1 MSIRDKLQGT
11 FRRHRDLGGGEAP
24 VVTGGKSGT
33 GGTSESGTTPGTEVR
48 TETSRTEPGSP
59 VDVPKD
65 NPGALAALRSLALQ
79 QKTPEKKKGNQG
91 SKSATLG
98 AKLMDFARGETG
110 KKAFA
115 AMSLGMSLFGTVQN
129 AAAEVVHVGSGT
141 EVQQAAQQIA
151 KDTGQPFVQVD
162 ANKAALEKVLQRAEA
177 GEISLKH
184 LVLDWGEGT
193 AMPQSW
199 EWQQLQQQYP
209 KAFDQVEQVHIIGSN
224 LQNHPFQGYSSSLFK
239 NAKALVA
246 FDLSTAMEPGPAS
259 AWVLEQTTQG
269 VASLPAGMSPQDALI
284 QAKKLAAQGASGG
297 VATRVD
303 IGDQSHTQ
311 AVESPLGAW
320 LDEQGQSGK
329 PVSMGAL
336 EAKLKELAATPE
348 GLSDSVLGSL
358 AARLS
363 QPGFAIDYDA
373 ARLGQHL
380 IDVRRAAGSETAAK
394 ALQDGRIHE
403 VRQELAAQ
411 QNPALYAQ
419 ERSPLFSTEITRGV
433 PLTGTSAIPTGGLQ
447 GQAFLVDGLGT
458 IRNGEVNVQA
468 IRHPKNGDG
477 IQLTFKLGHGAG
489 AALEKLL
496 NAHNATLVDKTIVN
510 QAPKDGRV
518 VTAEHGDQV
527 SASATVDNQQPEMS
541 VGPALRLEENNKFRL
556 DYFPESMAKQS
567 MRGEV
572 QLQVYGASDA
582 TRNVQLRQVLE
593 ELGLKDVIG
602 GKPSEVTE
610 QKLIAFRLL
619 EQADPR
625 AHHALMSKLEQ
636 GGAVSLQDLQQALIA
651 AEVPPAFLQQAYF
664 ANAAPGHLSVV
675 VPGQSDAYAR
685 RGVHALY
692 HTMGNA
698 ETFAFIASDGALMS
712 TKDRLQVGKVFRGMS
727 SDEDLRSGGA
737 EFVFTR
743 QVTTGVGNPSA
754 YEMRGG
760 AIIFK
765 PDVLDRADWFA
776 YSGDR
781 YGTTLAGDRGKPSE
795 AVRQIAQRAYQALKD
810 QGDASVQGQDF
821 DTWFNARIQSQVDHR
836 ENIYL
841 PRPVGRH
848 QVRETTGSS
857 NETMLEGTIPLSQ
870 MERFIVPNQE
880 AKDKVLAKLKS
891 FGINEI
897 NGVKVE
903 DFVQGR
909 DKSFF
914 TEEEMLRLQQPVD
927 AKPGERVTDP
937 KRDPRL
943 QFYVRNQAPVTLPG
957 LPGGNPTATG

>member
-11 FRRHRDLGGGEAP
+11 FRRHRDLGGGERP
-24 VVTGGKSGT
+24 IVTGDNSGT
-33 GGTSESGTTPGTEVR
+33 GSTGSTGGTRETESGAETKR
-48 TETSRTEPGSP
+48 TDAGVPI
-59 VDVPKD
+59 DAPKD

-91 SKSATLG
+91 SKSATFG

-115 AMSLGMSLFGTVQN
+115 AMSLGMSLLGNAQN

-162 ANKAALEKVLQRAEA
+162 ASKAALEKVLQRAEA
-177 GEISLKH
+177 GELSLKH

-193 AMPQSW
+193 ALPQSW

-224 LQNHPFQGYSSSLFK
+224 LQSHPFQGYSSSIFK
-239 NAKALVA
+239 NAKAIVA
-246 FDLSTAMEPGPAS
+246 FDLATAMDPGPAS
-259 AWVLEQTTQG
+259 AWVLQQTTQG
-269 VASLPAGMSPQDALI
+269 VTSLPSGMSPQDALI
-284 QAKKLAAQGASGG
+284 QAKKLAAQGAAGG

-311 AVESPLGAW
+311 ALESPLGTW
-320 LDEQGQSGK
+320 LDQQAQSGK
-329 PVSMGAL
+329 PVSVGAL
-336 EAKLKELAATPE
+336 EAKLKELAAAPE
-348 GLSDSVLGSL
+348 GLSDTVLGSL

-380 IDVRRAAGSETAAK
+380 IDVRRAAGTESAVK
-394 ALQDGRIHE
+394 ALQGGQVHE
-403 VRQELAAQ
+403 VRQQLAAQ

-419 ERSPLFSTEITRGV
+419 DRSPLFSTDINRGV
-433 PLTGTSAIPTGGLQ
+433 PISGSSAIPTGGIQ

-468 IRHPKNGDG
+468 IRHPTNGDG
-477 IQLTFKLGHGAG
+477 VQLTFKLGHGAG
-489 AALEKLL
+489 ATLEKLL
-496 NAHNATLVDKTIVN
+496 SARGATLVDRTIVN

-527 SASATVDNQQPEMS
+527 SATATVENQQPEMS
-541 VGPALRLEENNKFRL
+541 VGPAVRLEESGLFRL

-572 QLQVYGASDA
+572 QLQVYGATDA
-582 TRNVQLRQVLE
+582 SRNTQLRLILE
-593 ELGLKDVIG
+593 ELGLKDVIV
-602 GKPSEVTE
+602 GKPSESSE

-636 GGAVSLQDLQQALIA
+636 GGAVSLQDLQQALVA

-664 ANAAPGHLSVV
+664 ANAAPGHLSVI
-675 VPGQSDAYAR
+675 VPGQSEAYAR

-743 QVTTGVGNPSA
+743 QVTAGVGNPNA

-795 AVRQIAQRAYQALKD
+795 AVREVAQRAYQALKD
-810 QGDASVQGQDF
+810 KGDASVQGQDF
-821 DTWFNARIQSQVDHR
+821 DTWFNAKIQSQVDHR

-848 QVRETTGSS
+848 QVRETTGSG

-880 AKDKVLAKLKS
+880 AKDKVLAKLKAV
-891 FGINEI
+891 GIAEI

-903 DFVQGR
+903 DFVQVR
-909 DKSFF
+909 DKNFF

-927 AKPGERVTDP
+927 AKPGEQVTDP

-943 QFYVRNQAPVTLPG
+943 QFYVRNQAPTMLPG
-957 LPGGNPTATG
+957 VPGGNTTATG

>member
-1 MSIRDKLQGT
+1 MSIRDKLRGQFGRRAVDVGDKSVGVRDSGT
-11 FRRHRDLGGGEAP
+11 GN
-24 VVTGGKSGT
+24 VKSGT
-33 GGTSESGTTPGTEVR
+33 GVEGTPEVKGTGDAGPGPTL
-48 TETSRTEPGSP
+48 S
-59 VDVPKD
+59 D
-65 NPGALAALRSLALQ
+65 NAGALTALRSLALQ

-91 SKSATLG
+91 SHSASLG

-115 AMSLGMSLFGTVQN
+115 AVSLGMSLFGNVQN
-129 AAAEVVHVGSGT
+129 AAADVVHVGAGT
-141 EVQQAAQQIA
+141 EVRQAAQQIA
-151 KDTGQPFVQVD
+151 SDTGQPYVQVD
-162 ANKAALEKVLQRAEA
+162 ASKAALEGVLQRAEA

-193 AMPQSW
+193 ALPSSW

-224 LQNHPFQGYSSSLFK
+224 LQSHPFQGYSSSIFK
-239 NAKALVA
+239 NAKAIVA
-246 FDLSTAMEPGPAS
+246 FDLTTAMSPGPAS

-269 VASLPAGMSPQDALI
+269 VASLPSGMSAQDALI
-284 QAKKLAAQGASGG
+284 QAKKLAAQGGAGG

-303 IGDQSHTQ
+303 IGDQSHTHSL
-311 AVESPLGAW
+311 ESPLSAW
-320 LDEQGQSGK
+320 LDQQAQSGK
-329 PVSMGAL
+329 PIPAGAL
-336 EAKLKELAATPE
+336 EAKLKELAASPE
-348 GLSDSVLGSL
+348 GLTDVVLGSL

-380 IDVRRAAGSETAAK
+380 LDVRRAAGAETAVK
-394 ALQDGRIHE
+394 ALQDGKIHE
-403 VRQELAAQ
+403 VRHQLAAE
-411 QNPALYAQ
+411 QNPALYAS
-419 ERSPLFSTEITRGV
+419 ERSPLFKTDITRGV
-433 PLTGTSAIPTGGLQ
+433 PLSGNAAIPTGGIQ

-458 IRNGEVNVQA
+458 VRNGEVNVQA
-468 IRHPKNGDG
+468 IRHPTHGDG
-477 IQLTFKLGHGAG
+477 LQLTLKLGHGAG

-496 NAHNATLVDKTIVN
+496 SSRGATLVDKTIVN

-518 VTAEHGDQV
+518 VTAERGDLV
-527 SASATVDNQQPEMS
+527 TASATVENQQPEMS
-541 VGPALRLEENNKFRL
+541 VGPALRLEESGHFRL

-572 QLQVYGASDA
+572 QLQIYGANDA
-582 TRNVQLRQVLE
+582 SRNAQLRMVLD
-593 ELGLKDVIG
+593 ELGLKEVLG
-602 GKPSEVTE
+602 GKPSDVTE

-625 AHHALMSKLEQ
+625 AHHALMAKLEQ
-636 GGAVSLQDLQQALIA
+636 GGAVSLQDLHQALVA

-664 ANAAPGHLSVV
+664 AEVAPGHVSVV
-675 VPGQSDAYAR
+675 VPGQSEAYAR
-685 RGVHALY
+685 RGVHGLY

-743 QVTTGVGNPSA
+743 QVTSAIGNPSA
-754 YEMRGG
+754 FEMRGG
-760 AIIFK
+760 AILFK
-765 PDVLDRADWFA
+765 PDVFDRADWFA

-781 YGTTLAGDRGKPSE
+781 YGTTLTGDRGKPSE
-795 AVRQIAQRAYQALKD
+795 AVREIAQRAYQALKD
-810 QGDASVQGQDF
+810 KGDPAVQSQDF
-821 DTWFNARIQSQVDHR
+821 DTWFNAMIQSQVDHR

-891 FGINEI
+891 FGITEI
-897 NGVKVE
+897 NGMKVE
-903 DFVQGR
+903 DFVQVR
-909 DKSFF
+909 DKNFF
-914 TEEEMLRLQQPVD
+914 TEEELLRMQQPVD

-943 QFYVRNQAPVTLPG
+943 QFYVRNQV
-957 LPGGNPTATG
+957 PGGTPGGSTTALG